1 MVVRLVACCV
11 FDCGWLVMF
20 INSAGLRRARS
31 YTCDLLLAMFSC
43 FVGACC
49 CFILLIALW
58 ILCRFVFYSSCC
70 EFGLFGLVCCVF
82 WTVALGC
89 FGIGDLGF
97 AVWWCLRLL

>member
-1 MVVRLVACCV
+1 
-11 FDCGWLVMF
+11 MF
-20 INSAGLRRARS
+20 INSAGLRLGGS

-58 ILCRFVFYSSCC
+58 VLCRFVFYSSCC
-70 EFGLFGLVCCVF
+70 EFGLCGLVCCVF